1 MFTFFKENGYVWETG
16 MAGHFTYGPQG
27 KLLKNNLE
35 NFFRRKFGREGD
47 FMEIETPVIFKRS
60 VWENSGHWNKF
71 RDPVV
76 RTIKGK
82 SFRIDKL
89 LEEYG
94 LLKDGQLYE
103 NLREDEVV
111 SKLVELVDSGR
122 MKLDEEDQLM
132 IPNLEAEEVIEY
144 QNLMMVT
151 QSGHQE
157 CGLRPETATATFH
170 HVHDLSQFCGHP
182 ETPIKVFQTGRSF
195 RNEISP
201 KHNLIRGREFTQ
213 AEFQVILLEK
223 NKNDSSGLL
232 DPNYNYQVNFWNPEK
247 NAVEE
252 VAMKDLPLVGE
263 TNQYYRDLIVF
274 TYHHIFLELGLP
286 MENVR
291 LRQHQEDERAFYA
304 LDAWDI
310 EVNLKNPEKNPM
322 GWIEVAGIHD
332 RGGYDLRNDEH
343 YQDRHILEVAI
354 GVDRLLYSILDN
366 LYEEKSIAEGKNMFK
381 IPYRLAPIQVS
392 VLPLMKN
399 KPALVEEAQGIYRML
414 KSHFIVDYAE
424 KKSIGKRYLKNAVR
438 GIPYSL
444 TVDFDTLEDST
455 VTVRDRDT
463 EEQTRI
469 PIDQLVGFLSN
480 KFR

>member
-1 MFTFFKENGYVWETG
+1 MFAFLKENGYVWETG
-16 MAGHFTYGPQG
+16 MSGHFTYGPQG

-35 NFFRRKFGREGD
+35 YFFRRKFGREGD
-47 FMEIETPVIFKRS
+47 FIEIETPLIFKRS

-71 RDPVV
+71 QDPVV
-76 RTIKGK
+76 RTVKGK
-82 SFRIDKL
+82 NFRIDKL

-94 LLKDGQLYE
+94 LLKEDQLYE
-103 NLREDEVV
+103 KLKEEEVV
-111 SKLVELVDSGR
+111 SKLLQLVDSG
-122 MKLDEEDQLM
+122 KLKLEEDDQLL
-132 IPNLEAEEVIEY
+132 IPNLEKGQTIEY

-151 QSGHQE
+151 HSGRQE
-157 CGLRPETATATFH
+157 SGLRPETATSTFH
-170 HVHDLSQFCGHP
+170 HVHDLSQFCGHL
-182 ETPIKVFQTGRSF
+182 EAPIKVFQIGRSF

-223 NKNDSSGLL
+223 NKNDSSNLL
-232 DPNYNYQVNFWNPEK
+232 NSGCFVNFWNPEK
-247 NAVEE
+247 TTIETIKIE
-252 VAMKDLPLVGE
+252 DLHLNGGV
-263 TNQYYRDLIVF
+263 YYRDLICF
-274 TYHHIFLELGLP
+274 TYQIFLELGLP
-286 MENVR
+286 AENIR
-291 LRQHQEDERAFYA
+291 LRQHQEDEKAFYA

-310 EVNLKNPEKNPM
+310 EVNLQNPEKNPM
-322 GWIEVAGIHD
+322 GWTEVAGIHD

-399 KPALVEEAQGIYRML
+399 KSALTEKAQEIYRML
-414 KSHFIVDYAE
+414 KSYFIVDYAE

-444 TVDFDTLEDST
+444 TVDFDTLEDNT

-463 EEQTRI
+463 ESQNRM
-469 PIDQLVGFLSN
+469 PIENLINFLSN